1 MKLIL
6 NSYNNFY
13 ISNKN
18 RIKNTKCEISE
29 DNLKLKFI
37 KSFLDIIEI
46 FNIFLKHYAYKFES
60 EYRCVLFDVKYNPLP
75 SWRVCNGFFIPY
87 LEEEYEKKYFSE
99 LGIKST
105 DNIEIFKNSLELF
118 LNTKKYENINI
129 WESKIPQRY

>member
-1 MKLIL
+1 MYL
-6 NSYNNFY
+6 
-13 ISNKN
+13 
-18 RIKNTKCEISE
+18 
-29 DNLKLKFI
+29 
-37 KSFLDIIEI
+37 
-46 FNIFLKHYAYKFES
+46 
-60 EYRCVLFDVKYNPLP
+60 CVLFDVKYNPLP